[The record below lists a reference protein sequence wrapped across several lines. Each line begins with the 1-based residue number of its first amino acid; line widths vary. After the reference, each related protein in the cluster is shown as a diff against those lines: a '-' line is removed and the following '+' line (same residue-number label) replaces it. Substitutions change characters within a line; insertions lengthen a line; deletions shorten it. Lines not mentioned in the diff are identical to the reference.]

1 MPALTATLVR
11 SVSAATTSIQEIILS
26 MRVPRRLSRS
36 LLNPLSLLL
45 VYTLTISLFSPFAI
59 RRVEAAPI
67 IKPQL
72 QPAAAKEE
80 KKGGRRD
87 GELLVRFRQ
96 GVSEQ
101 DKTRL
106 VEGKGM
112 KRAKRLR
119 GRSRLEK
126 VTLKVG
132 QELDALLAD
141 LRQNYLVELAEPN
154 YLVSRDEVVPND
166 PSFNDQWAL
175 RNTGATGGQP
185 GADIQ
190 AAPAWETTTGAQTT
204 IIAVI
209 DSGID
214 FTHPDLQNNQWTNTA
229 ESIDNSDNDSNGLVD
244 DLHGWD
250 WVRNSG
256 TVVDEN
262 GHGTII
268 AGIIASEGNN
278 SAGTTGVMWRA
289 GLMSLRVLDN
299 TGTGSVADAV
309 EAIDYAAEHGA
320 RVINCSWGTDQ
331 ESLALKEAIQ
341 RAGTKGVVVVSS
353 AGNSGR
359 DIEGAPYYP
368 SSFGLSN
375 QIAVASTDNFD
386 RLASWSNYGATHVAV
401 AAPGVD
407 ILTTKMGGGYIAV
420 TGTSASAAL
429 VTGIAGLIKT
439 KRWWLT
445 ASGTRAA
452 IVDGARPVAELTG
465 RAASGGV
472 VSASGTLAAL
482 EGSETEPSSTPTP
495 SPGGDGGGGTS
506 EPGEGSVGPNMPDLN
521 AERDRDPSEP
531 VPPSQISADLPC
543 LDCEP
548 CGGSCG
554 GEIPAGDSDFSTARL
569 EPQNATGTPG
579 VTLGSRNFNWSLP
592 LVSLPGRSGMDL
604 GVTLSYNSLVWTKD
618 GSSVKFDAE
627 RGQPTAGFRIGL
639 PTIQQRYYNA
649 QTGLYNYLL
658 VTPSG
663 GRVELRQVGT
673 TNTYES
679 ADGSYMKM
687 TPDGAGGATVL
698 TADGTHLTF
707 AASVNNEMR
716 CTRVRDRNGNYIA
729 AFYNSTGRIAR
740 IDDTLK
746 RTISFGYDPQNPSY
760 LIEIK
765 QLWGASWH
773 YWAKFTYGTLT
784 VQHNFTGLSVIGP
797 QYNDQIGVLTQ
808 VWLHDGTRYKFDYTS
823 WGQVYK
829 IRKHGADEYLLS
841 QTGYNLPGSEWLATS
856 AQTDCPRF
864 TQRRDWARD
873 WNGDTDG
880 VPATAEEAVT
890 TYTADAGGAW
900 SQQKAPDNTVYKEY
914 YATTG
919 WQKGMV
925 TKTEVLVGTAIKKST
940 AMTWEQDDQSASYPT
955 NPRLTDVTIEDE
967 AGNKRRSKIE
977 YYTGTPFSL
986 PKNVNEYA
994 ADGTTL
1000 LRQTHTDY
1008 ISSANYDTATRRI
1021 IGLPGVKTVYDGA
1034 GNVVSKVEFQ
1044 YDEGGAWF
1052 KDAGAALAHHD
1063 TAFDGLS
1070 TYPGRGNVT
1079 SVRRWDADFPTDA
1092 TKVVE
1097 SNIGY
1102 NNAGSVVVTRD
1113 ARGHQTEID
1122 YADNFSVAA
1131 KNSLNTMAYPKTVTD
1146 QDGFLATAEY
1156 NYDRGAVTKTTS
1168 PTGGTGTAITYADVT
1183 YAYDSVGRTSRVTNV
1198 TNGAYTRWV
1207 YSTTNLLVE
1216 QYQTVSGTAEA
1227 YSATVLDGAGRVRGA
1242 AADHPGST
1250 GLYSGQY
1257 FVYNNMGRPWKQS
1270 NPTEM
1275 VTGPTAAVPSAPAG
1289 EWTPA
1294 GDDSLWRYTTQTYDW
1309 KGRPLVTTFP
1319 DATKRTNAYA
1329 GCGCAGGEQVTA
1341 TDERGRQ
1348 KVYGKDVLGRLVKVE
1363 ELNYDGTVYSTTNY
1377 AYDALDQ
1384 LTEINQAALKRT
1396 FDYDGHGRLASRT
1409 TPEQGK
1415 TDYAYFADDTVQKV
1429 TDARGVTTTFAY
1441 NARHLPTTVTYNVT
1455 AAPGVAATP
1464 NVTYAYDA
1472 AGNRTS
1478 MVEKNSGGTMVGS
1491 SSYHYD
1497 ELGRMDWEERFFQ
1510 VVGTYRL
1517 SYSYNLGGQLT
1528 SVTGPS
1534 QFGNVQVGYTYDKVG
1549 RTTAVTGSGYSTVTS
1564 YVDGIAYRAFGAA
1577 REVAYGNTKTLSMIY
1592 DTRLRLTKWDL
1603 PGTDLRWN
1611 YLYSTTGSPEK
1622 TGRVAFAN
1630 NAADGTLDRSYSYDQ
1645 VGRLDE
1651 SHSGNEAN
1659 AHAGYTAWPAPG
1671 TALTGSYSSKHTY
1684 DEFGNM
1690 TSETGW
1696 VDVSQPY
1703 SHNFQ
1708 YENNRMKVNPVTGA
1722 AMTYDAAGNLTNDG
1736 EQTYTYN
1743 AQGQQATAGGTSLA
1757 QTYDGDGLRVKK
1769 TENGVTTLY
1778 LRSSVLGKQVVL
1790 EIGGNSPNT
1799 GLMMRGY
1806 VYLGGQ
1812 MVAVQKGGQVSWV
1825 HQDPVTKSRRMTD
1838 SSGNLDQ
1845 DFVVD
1850 LDPWGVETGRIA
1862 NPQKQP
1868 HTFTTY
1874 ERDGNGGDEAMF
1886 RRYESKWARFSQPDP
1901 YEGSYDLSDPQS
1913 LNRYSYT
1920 QNDPVN
1926 FTDPNGLMRMVPVW
1940 GRFCVDTG
1948 GAPECEDTIT
1958 GYIDLDAG
1966 IGGNIGGDPRDV
1978 GGGGRGGGGGGGGV
1992 DGGGQDNTL
2001 VPEEIAKINAR
2012 VDAKYD
2018 GCAKLLGGSP
2028 LPTKEATKAIL
2039 GASYLEN
2046 GNSTLLAVTWAAE
2059 SGFNFGP
2066 LSNPNDGAPNNADI
2080 GPVQINYRTYHDW
2093 APLSGLGNVFGTT
2106 TTGREPFNGNPYD
2119 NVRAG
2124 SRILNSLG
2132 SGRTA
2137 AGHYRTGTGSF
2148 SRTPVGRA
2156 AFAARAKQYDRW
2168 AAGYDAFFNCL
2179 RG

>member
-1 MPALTATLVR
+1 M
-11 SVSAATTSIQEIILS
+11 
-26 MRVPRRLSRS
+26 
-36 LLNPLSLLL
+36 
-45 VYTLTISLFSPFAI
+45 
-59 RRVEAAPI
+59 
-67 IKPQL
+67 
-72 QPAAAKEE
+72 
-80 KKGGRRD
+80 
-87 GELLVRFRQ
+87 
-96 GVSEQ
+96 
-101 DKTRL
+101 
-106 VEGKGM
+106 
-112 KRAKRLR
+112 
-119 GRSRLEK
+119 
-126 VTLKVG
+126 
-132 QELDALLAD
+132 
-141 LRQNYLVELAEPN
+141 
-154 YLVSRDEVVPND
+154 
-166 PSFNDQWAL
+166 
-175 RNTGATGGQP
+175 
-185 GADIQ
+185 
-190 AAPAWETTTGAQTT
+190 
-204 IIAVI
+204 
-209 DSGID
+209 
-214 FTHPDLQNNQWTNTA
+214 
-229 ESIDNSDNDSNGLVD
+229 
-244 DLHGWD
+244 
-250 WVRNSG
+250 
-256 TVVDEN
+256 
-262 GHGTII
+262 
-268 AGIIASEGNN
+268 
-278 SAGTTGVMWRA
+278 
-289 GLMSLRVLDN
+289 LDN
-299 TGTGSVADAV
+299 TGTGDVADAV

-331 ESLALKEAIQ
+331 ESHALKEAIQ
-341 RAGTKGVVVVSS
+341 RAGTRGVVVVSS
-353 AGNSGR
+353 AGNGSR
-359 DIEGAPYYP
+359 DIENTPYYP

-386 RLASWSNYGATHVAV
+386 RLASWSNYGNAHVTV

-407 ILTTKMGGGYIAV
+407 ILTTKVGGGYIAV
-420 TGTSASAAL
+420 MGTSASAAL
-429 VTGIAGLIKT
+429 VTGVVGLIKT
-439 KRWWLT
+439 ERWWLT
-445 ASGTRAA
+445 ASGTRTA

-465 RAASGGV
+465 KVSSGGV
-472 VSASGTLAAL
+472 VSAAGAL
-482 EGSETEPSSTPTP
+482 GSLQGPETEPSPTPTP
-495 SPGGDGGGGTS
+495 STEGNGGGETS
-506 EPGEGSVGPNMPDLN
+506 EPGEDSAGPNMPDLN
-521 AERDRDPSEP
+521 AERGSDPADP

-543 LDCEP
+543 LDCDP
-548 CGGSCG
+548 CGGSCDTSG
-554 GEIPAGDSDFSTARL
+554 APAGDPDFSAARL

-579 VTLGSRNFNWSLP
+579 VKLGSRNFNWSLP

-618 GSSVKFDAE
+618 GSSIKFDAE

-639 PTIQQRYYNA
+639 PIIQQRYYNS
-649 QTGLYNYLL
+649 QTGLYNYLM

-687 TPDGAGGATVL
+687 TADGAGGATVL
-698 TADGTHLTF
+698 TSDGTQLTF
-707 AASVNNEMR
+707 VASVNNEMR

-760 LIEIK
+760 LVEIK
-765 QLWGASWH
+765 QLWGAAWH
-773 YWAKFTYGTLT
+773 SWAKFSYGTLT
-784 VQHNFTGLSVIGP
+784 VQHNFSGLSVIGP

-829 IRKHGADEYLLS
+829 IRKHGADDYLLS

-880 VPATAEEAVT
+880 APATAEEAVT
-890 TYTADAGGAW
+890 TYTVDSGGAW
-900 SQQKAPDNTVYKEY
+900 SQQKTPDGTVYKEY

-919 WQKGMV
+919 WQKGLV
-925 TKTEVLVGTAIKKST
+925 TKTEVLVGTTPKKTTS
-940 AMTWEQDDQSASYPT
+940 ATWEQDNPSASYQT
-955 NPRLTDVTIEDE
+955 NPRPTDVTIEDE
-967 AGNKRRSKIE
+967 AGNKRKSKIE

-1008 ISSANYDTATRRI
+1008 ISSTNYDTATRRI
-1021 IGLPGVKTVYDGA
+1021 IGLPSMKTVYDGA
-1034 GNVVSKVEFQ
+1034 GTVVSKVEFQ

-1052 KDAGAALAHHD
+1052 KDAGAALANHD
-1063 TAFDGLS
+1063 TAFNGLS
-1070 TYPGRGNVT
+1070 TYPGRGLLT
-1079 SVRRWDADFPTDA
+1079 SVRRWDADYPSDA

-1097 SNIGY
+1097 SNVGY

-1113 ARGHQTEID
+1113 ARGHQTEVD

-1131 KNSLNTMAYPKTVTD
+1131 KNSLNTLAYPKTVTD
-1146 QDGFLATAEY
+1146 PDGFEATAEY
-1156 NYDRGAVTKTTS
+1156 NYDRGAMTKTSS
-1168 PTGGTGTAITYADVT
+1168 PTKGAAATGITYAEVAYT
-1183 YAYDSVGRTSRVTNV
+1183 YDSVGRPSKVTNV

-1207 YSTTNLLVE
+1207 YATTNLLVE
-1216 QYQTVSGTAEA
+1216 QYQTVSSTAEA
-1227 YSATVLDGAGRVRGA
+1227 YSAQVLDGAGRVRGV
-1242 AADHPGST
+1242 AADHTFGGTTTTPT
-1250 GLYSGQY
+1250 YSGQY
-1257 FVYNNMGRPWKQS
+1257 FVYNNIGRLWKQS

-1275 VTGPTAAVPSAPAG
+1275 TTGATPG

-1294 GDDSLWRYTTQTYDW
+1294 GDDTVWRYTTQTYDW

-1319 DATKRTNAYA
+1319 DATKRTNTYA

-1363 ELNYDGTVYSTTNY
+1363 ELNYDGTVYSTANY
-1377 AYDALDQ
+1377 SYDALDK
-1384 LTEINQAALKRT
+1384 LREIDQAGLKRT

-1455 AAPGVAATP
+1455 AAPGVTATP

-1497 ELGRMDWEERFFQ
+1497 DLGRMDWEERFFQ
-1510 VVGTYRL
+1510 VVGTYKL
-1517 SYSYNLGGQLT
+1517 SYSYNLAGQLT

-1534 QFGNVQVGYTYDKVG
+1534 QFGNAQVGYAYDKVG
-1549 RTTAVTGSGYSTVTS
+1549 RTTAVTNSGYGDGTVTS
-1564 YVDGIAYRAFGAA
+1564 YVNGIAYRAFGAA
-1577 REVAYGNTKTLSMIY
+1577 REVAYGNTKTLSMTY

-1603 PGTDLRWN
+1603 PGTDLRWT
-1611 YLYSTTGSPEK
+1611 YAYSTTGSPEK

-1630 NAADGTLDRSYSYDQ
+1630 NLADGTLDRSYSYDQ
-1645 VGRLDE
+1645 VGRLEE

-1671 TALTGSYSSKHTY
+1671 AALTGSYSSKHVY
-1684 DEFGNM
+1684 DKFGNM

-1703 SHNFQ
+1703 SYNFQ
-1708 YENNRMKVNPVTGA
+1708 YENNRMKVNPVNGVT
-1722 AMTYDAAGNLTNDG
+1722 MTYDAAGNLTNDG

-1743 AQGQQATAGGTSLA
+1743 AQGQQATASKTNLT

-1769 TENGVTTLY
+1769 SEDGVVTCY
-1778 LRSSVLGKQVVL
+1778 LRSSVLGGRIVL
-1790 EIGGNSPNT
+1790 EVGGNAPNT

-1812 MVAVQKGGQVSWV
+1812 LVAVQKGGQVNWV
-1825 HQDPVTKSRRMTD
+1825 HQDPVTKSQRLTD
-1838 SSGNLDQ
+1838 SSGSLDQ

-1874 ERDGNGGDEAMF
+1874 ERDANGGDEAMF
-1886 RRYESKWARFSQPDP
+1886 RRYESKMSRFSQPDP
-1901 YEGSYDLSDPQS
+1901 YDGSYNLADPQS

-1926 FTDPNGLMRMVPVW
+1926 FTDPSGLQSCYDAWCGISGFGGWGGGYSGGNGW
-1940 GRFCVDTG
+1940 GSDPRPGREIIDNAGSDVVQTILIRDGLVYELSEGTLGFEYVTYPQGNQLPITVRFMSDRYRRDFLLALADAERRLSTNKACADFFGMEGTTLFGMDSAEYAIGVLGNTEYRVLPL
-1948 GAPECEDTIT
+1948 GAPTSVSGTSNYTVTGAQTNSPRSVFINSQGPFFDTSINIP
-1958 GYIDLDAG
+1958 G
-1966 IGGNIGGDPRDV
+1966 GGNRTFD
-1978 GGGGRGGGGGGGGV
+1978 
-1992 DGGGQDNTL
+1992 
-2001 VPEEIAKINAR
+2001 
-2012 VDAKYD
+2012 
-2018 GCAKLLGGSP
+2018 
-2028 LPTKEATKAIL
+2028 
-2039 GASYLEN
+2039 
-2046 GNSTLLAVTWAAE
+2046 
-2059 SGFNFGP
+2059 FGT
-2066 LSNPNDGAPNNADI
+2066 G
-2080 GPVQINYRTYHDW
+2080 
-2093 APLSGLGNVFGTT
+2093 LSGPAFGALLLLHELGHQMGLFGADASD
-2106 TTGREPFNGNPYD
+2106 PQ
-2119 NVRAG
+2119 
-2124 SRILNSLG
+2124 LN
-2132 SGRTA
+2132 RQHTQQ
-2137 AGHYRTGTGSF
+2137 
-2148 SRTPVGRA
+2148 V
-2156 AFAARAKQYDRW
+2156 Q
-2168 AAGYDAFFNCL
+2168 DACF
-2179 RG
+2179 